1 MIIDEILDRRNGMSF
16 DAKMFKDYV
25 LEQARIFQFPLFEE
39 AYKEADGWL
48 REQKVKRAIV
58 LYLASNDYNLTNI
71 PFVLSVSWTGSL

>member
-1 MIIDEILDRRNGMSF
+1 MIIDEILDRRNGMPF
-16 DAKMFKDYV
+16 DANGFKDYV
-25 LEQARIFQFPLFEE
+25 LDQAGIFQLPLFAE

-58 LYLASNDYNLTNI
+58 LYLASNDYNLTII